1 VALVLLF
8 LLAPII
14 RGVAGPEEAARAYNQ
29 FGFELLSRARLKAPG
44 PNVFLSPAGLAFAL
58 SMVENG
64 ARGETLRQMAAML
77 RSARI
82 APAELNADNKALL
95 DRLNSLDA
103 QLKLE
108 IANGLWTDIGAA
120 IEPEFAAAN
129 KSFYNAEVFSANFK
143 DPSFVKTINDWVSAH
158 TDGKIPTMLDAPP
171 DPMLRL
177 VVLDAIYFKGAW
189 ERKFDPKATS
199 DLPFTLAGGQVVQHP
214 RMSESGE
221 FSYREEAAFQAVELP
236 YAGQDISMIVILP
249 KGGLDEFM
257 PTFTAEN
264 FEQWIGGMA
273 MRRGAIELPRFKLQ
287 NEYDLNGA
295 LADMGMKLAF
305 TRGADF
311 SGISKEPLYIGWVKQ
326 KTYVE
331 VNEEGTVAAAATAIG
346 MRAMA
351 VHAGPPPFHMVVDRP
366 FLVAVRERKTGLI
379 LFLGAISD
387 PR

>member
-1 VALVLLF
+1 LLLF
-8 LLAPII
+8 LLAPVI
-14 RGVAGPEEAARAYNQ
+14 RGVAGPQEAARAYNR
-29 FGFELLSRARLKAPG
+29 FGFELLSRTRLNAPG

-77 RSARI
+77 RVEQI
-82 APAELNADNKALL
+82 APADLNTDNKALL
-95 DRLNSLDA
+95 DRLTSLDA

-108 IANGLWTDIGAA
+108 IANGLWTDISAT

-129 KSFYNAEVFSANFK
+129 KSFYNAEVFSANFR
-143 DPSFVKTINDWVSAH
+143 DPAFVKTINDWVSAH
-158 TDGKIPTMLDAPP
+158 TDGKIPTMLDGPP
-171 DPMLRL
+171 DPLLRL
-177 VVLDAIYFKGAW
+177 VVLDAIYFKGTWAH
-189 ERKFDPKATS
+189 EFDPKATR
-199 DLPFTLAGGQVVQHP
+199 DLPFTLAGGKIVQHP
-214 RMSESGE
+214 RMAESRE
-221 FSYREEAAFQAVELP
+221 FSYCEEAAFQAVELP
-236 YAGQDISMIVILP
+236 YAGQDISMVVFLP
-249 KGGLDEFM
+249 KGGLDEFT

-264 FEQWIGGMA
+264 FEHWIGGMA
-273 MRRGAIELPRFKLQ
+273 MRRGTIELPRFKLE
-287 NEYDLNGA
+287 NKYDLKSA

-311 SGISKEPLYIGWVKQ
+311 GGISKERLYIGWVKQ

-331 VNEEGTVAAAATAIG
+331 VNEEGTVAAAATGIG

-351 VHAGPPPFHMVVDRP
+351 VRASPPPFHIVVDHP
-366 FLVAVRERKTGLI
+366 FLVALRERKTGLI